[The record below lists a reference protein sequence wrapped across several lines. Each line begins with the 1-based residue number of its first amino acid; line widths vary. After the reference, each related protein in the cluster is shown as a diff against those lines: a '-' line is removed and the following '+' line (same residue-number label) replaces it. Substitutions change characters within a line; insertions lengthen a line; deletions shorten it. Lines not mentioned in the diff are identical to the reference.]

1 MKQKTIIGLCG
12 DKFHGKDTA
21 ANALVMLGNF
31 HRLAFA
37 DPLKECAAAAF
48 GRPVEDFHNVA
59 LKEKPVPGW
68 PDWTHRKVLE
78 FLGTE
83 VFRTNF
89 PGIWMK
95 TCMSKIDESVHD
107 RFVITDLRFMDE
119 VKAVQERGGKII
131 RIVNPRVASTPADPQ
146 ECETLGLH
154 PSMWQHHSF
163 PLDAEIINDGD
174 VVKLHVRMLALARS
188 YGVAI

>member
-1 MKQKTIIGLCG
+1 MNKTIIGLCG

-21 ANALVMLGNF
+21 ADALVNLGGF
-31 HRLAFA
+31 QRLAFA

-48 GRPVEDFHNVA
+48 GRPVADFHNVA

-68 PDWTHRKVLE
+68 PDWTHRKILE

-95 TCMSKIDESVHD
+95 TAISKIKESD
-107 RFVITDLRFMDE
+107 RQRFVITDLRFQDE
-119 VKAVQERGGKII
+119 VDAVRALGGKVI
-131 RIVNPRVASTPADPQ
+131 RIVNPRVTATPADPQ

-154 PSMWQHHSF
+154 PSMWQHHMF
-163 PLDAEIINDGD
+163 ALDDEIINDGA
-174 VVKLHVRMLALARS
+174 VVDLHTRVLSVVRS
-188 YGVAI
+188 YGVPI